1 MEISAIIVARKGSER
16 IKNKSMLK
24 LDGETLIA
32 RKIRQLQ
39 QCKLINR
46 VILGSDSE
54 EMLEEARNAGAEA
67 IKRPEYYCNEI
78 TASANQMIKNMCSLI
93 QTDIVV
99 WAHCTNPLLS
109 SQTYDKAIE
118 TYLNNLPDYD
128 SLLSVTKLQEHLW
141 QDSKPLN
148 YNPWGER
155 HIPARELKPLYM
167 QDGGIF
173 IQSHQNMS
181 KNSYFFGE
189 KPYLFEIPSDEFLDI
204 NNYRDYII
212 AQSIINDRKITQKI

>member
-24 LDGETLIA
+24 LDGKTLIA
-32 RKIRQLQ
+32 RKIHQLQ
-39 QCKLINR
+39 KCKHINR

-54 EMLEEARNAGAEA
+54 KMLEEARNAGAEA
-67 IKRPEYYCNEI
+67 IKRPEYYCNET

-109 SQTYDKAIE
+109 PQTYDKAIE

-141 QDSKPLN
+141 QDFKPLN

-173 IQSHQNMS
+173 IQSHENMF